1 MRKEMMEHL
10 EEMVIKVEKGIP
22 FSRGRDSKY
31 EEYFSTID
39 GMNIG
44 DSFEVFDIRTWD
56 AVRQYQYTPRFSNKN
71 KHCKLVT
78 KRYTNDKYRVWKLK
92 YS

>member
-1 MRKEMMEHL
+1 
-10 EEMVIKVEKGIP
+10 
-22 FSRGRDSKY
+22 
-31 EEYFSTID
+31 
-39 GMNIG
+39 MNIG
-44 DSFEVFDIRTWD
+44 DSFEVFDNRTWD
-56 AVRQYQYTPRFSNKN
+56 AVRQYQYTPRFSTKN

>member
-44 DSFEVFDIRTWD
+44 DSFEVFDISIGD
-56 AVRQYQYTPRFSNKN
+56 HMFSPNWVY
-71 KHCKLVT
+71 LEVS
-78 KRYTNDKYRVWKLK
+78 
-92 YS
+92 YSST